1 MSVSARYAA
10 AASLWSGSAPQ
21 PARRLTCRACSSRA
35 RRSTSMRPA
44 VALTCIGPGQAACS
58 PAVLQLIALH
68 EGKKS
73 RAAKRTSSAVAPL
86 RMQNRVRV
94 ISGHRI
100 APVLSVPLR
109 TMVPARRVRCVQAA
123 RKRSPALMAPVP
135 SRVATPARKS
145 RRGRATPQASA
156 CSGGSRSSFRAGK
169 PQRPRHPHRNER
181 GKSRNQRGGDA
192 ARNARHRNR

>member
-73 RAAKRTSSAVAPL
+73 RATKRTSSAVAPL

-109 TMVPARRVRCVQAA
+109 TMVPVRRVRCVQAA

-135 SRVATPARKS
+135 SGRDSRPQVAS
-145 RRGRATPQASA
+145 RPGNPQASLPA
-156 CSGGSRSSFRAGK
+156 AVVPALLFPCRQAAAPAS
-169 PQRPRHPHRNER
+169 PHRNER